1 VKLELTEDGFAALN
15 EKIAALQDKASAGI
29 VEPVRAAAILRDVR
43 VDLFGLAQLMK
54 AKIVIANEPEAA
66 SAEAPR
72 GA

>member
-1 VKLELTEDGFAALN
+1 MRLELTEDGFAALN
-15 EKIAALQDKASAGI
+15 EKISVLQDKASEGI

-54 AKIVIANEPEAA
+54 AKIVIANEPEGAA
-66 SAEAPR
+66 KTGPL